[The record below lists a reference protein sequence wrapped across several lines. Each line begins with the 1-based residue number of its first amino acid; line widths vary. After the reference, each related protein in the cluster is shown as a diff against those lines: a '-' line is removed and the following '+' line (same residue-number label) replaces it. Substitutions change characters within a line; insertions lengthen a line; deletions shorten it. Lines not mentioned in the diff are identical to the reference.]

1 MRKKYLTKATKE
13 PRIYFG
19 SWFKSSPWWESQ
31 QQELERTGHTTIRKG
46 IATNTRAPLSL
57 SVLLRTGPNPG
68 DYNIHIHSR
77 SLLQFKSFWKRS
89 LRPVRRCVS
98 IVILNPGKLTVTV
111 KCHSDE
117 HVFCERCG
125 DGSHPVRVRLKEVGC
140 PCSWLV
146 PLSRQN
152 PSTKTAQRV
161 FSRLALGRLGSPDC
175 FWMASCKNL
184 VSGTVSFQAVT
195 GDITQTGHSSWCS
208 FGTTVVLTCCVAHGG
223 WSCPHG
229 VIGWGGQLL

>member
-1 MRKKYLTKATKE
+1 MAPGLRVHHGGRASSRSWRGLVTPQSGRGE
-13 PRIYFG
+13 PQI
-19 SWFKSSPWWESQ
+19 PV
-31 QQELERTGHTTIRKG
+31 LH
-46 IATNTRAPLSL
+46 SL
-57 SVLLRTGPNPG
+57 SVLLRAGPNPG

-98 IVILNPGKLTVTV
+98 MVILNPGKLTVTV

-117 HVFCERCG
+117 HVFCEQCG

-161 FSRLALGRLGSPDC
+161 FSRLAPGRLGSPDC
-175 FWMASCKNL
+175 F
-184 VSGTVSFQAVT
+184 
-195 GDITQTGHSSWCS
+195 
-208 FGTTVVLTCCVAHGG
+208 
-223 WSCPHG
+223 
-229 VIGWGGQLL
+229 